1 VTASDPARPAVQCA
15 RAPAQHGPRPAPA
28 TWALSR
34 LVVRRWAATMG
45 TTSGRLV
52 GSIAV
57 GLLLVALGARH
68 FVEPWH
74 PDRLAGSGSV
84 GDAAAML
91 LAVTISLFFGAAAFG
106 VFATRSRSL
115 PHSLSVLRTLP
126 VPARDVGRAGAL
138 PVAALGVGLAIA
150 LLPTVGVVTTR
161 LTGRGA
167 PHAVLLL
174 GLVVAGGAASGRLML
189 GGAERALRWPG
200 AASLRL
206 TAAYLAWT
214 VLLGISLVAPSTL
227 TRWTDRPEVLLVL
240 APLGWPLCWWA
251 LVDPTAPGLAGAA
264 AATTGVWWLARR
276 VDPGPG
282 TWANAGATRATPDV
296 RPVRFA
302 HPFPVVRFEARRL
315 VRNPRTLE
323 ATVVSGFCAL
333 LVVVAVAWI
342 RHRSRAAV
350 GVEVVALLGAQVVAG
365 FAVTGRGLSAR
376 RRPVE
381 AFLGLS
387 DRRHLVAVFLATLA
401 LAVITSAPGLLAAGL
416 SLPAGVVSA
425 WIGSLPLYVAVGLLV
440 SVSLTPEP
448 GNGASEAG
456 AVMVYAAVSAA
467 ALTFLDRQDPGAAIA
482 IGSLLMAALLAV
494 AVAVE
499 KRHRR
504 PT

>member
-1 VTASDPARPAVQCA
+1 MTASDPARPAA
-15 RAPAQHGPRPAPA
+15 RGEQAPAQDRPRPAPA

-34 LVVRRWAATMG
+34 LVVRRWAASMG

-52 GSIAV
+52 GSITV
-57 GLLLVALGARH
+57 GLVLVALGTPH

-74 PDRLAGSGSV
+74 PDRLAGSGSI
-84 GDAAAML
+84 GDAEAML
-91 LAVTISLFFGAAAFG
+91 LAVTISLFFGAAAYG
-106 VFATRSRSL
+106 VFAARSRSL

-138 PVAALGVGLAIA
+138 PVAALGGGLAIA

-167 PHAVLLL
+167 AHAILLL
-174 GLVVAGGAASGRLML
+174 GLVVAGGAASGRLLL

-214 VLLGISLVAPSTL
+214 LLLGISLVAPSTL
-227 TRWTDRPEVLLVL
+227 IRWTERPEVLLVL

-251 LVDPTAPGLAGAA
+251 LVDPTTPALAGAV
-264 AATTGVWWLARR
+264 AATTGVCWLARR

-282 TWANAGATRATPDV
+282 TWATTRATRATPDV
-296 RPVRFA
+296 RPLRFA
-302 HPFPVVRFEARRL
+302 HPFPLVRFEARRL
-315 VRNPRTLE
+315 LRNPRTLE

-350 GVEVVALLGAQVVAG
+350 GVEMVALLGAQVVAG

-387 DRRHLVAVFLATLA
+387 DRGHLVALFLATLA
-401 LAVITSAPGLLAAGL
+401 LAVVASAPGLLAAGL
-416 SLPAGVVSA
+416 SLPASVVSA
-425 WIGSLPLYVAVGLLV
+425 WIASLPLYISVGLLV
-440 SVSLTPEP
+440 SVALTPEP

-456 AVMVYAAVSAA
+456 AVIVYAAVSAA
-467 ALTFLDRQDPGAAIA
+467 ALAFLDRHGPGVALAT
-482 IGSLLMAALLAV
+482 GSLLMAALLTV

-499 KRHRR
+499 KHHRR